1 MQEYNHWHSLEAD
14 EVLRRVESSQDGLSS
29 AEVEAR
35 LKKYGPNK
43 LQEEKKKSP
52 IIRFL
57 MQFNNLLIYVLLG
70 AAFFTAMLGH
80 FVDTSVI
87 LAVVVI
93 NAIIGFVQESK
104 AEDAMQAIKKML
116 AFNATVLRDG
126 HKKKVDSEDIVVGD
140 ILFIGSG
147 DRVLADIRLLDTNGF
162 SAQESLLTGESLPVE
177 KNPQKV
183 KKEAV
188 IADRSCMLFA
198 GTIVSSGTAKGV
210 VVATANNT
218 QLGRISGMLESI
230 EVLKTPLIEQ
240 MDKFAKWL
248 TAFLLFFSV
257 IVFLIG
263 YYIKDFAFDELF
275 MAIVGLF
282 VSAIPEGLPAVLT
295 ITLAVGVQAMA
306 KKHAIIR
313 NLPSIETI
321 GSVSVICSDKTGT
334 LTQNEMMVSSVVT
347 NDKDF
352 SISGT
357 GYEPIGDI
365 YLQEKLI
372 DAGENELLKFLAK
385 TSILCSDALIAN
397 ENGTWKIDGSPTEAA
412 LVTFAHKVGL
422 DADEIRADHKRED
435 MIPFDSK
442 HKFMATLD
450 HAHQGSSMITV
461 KGAAEIIIEK
471 CKLEFVDENNAK
483 EINSSYWHNMSE
495 KLASQ
500 GQRVLA

>member
-1 MQEYNHWHSLEAD
+1 
-14 EVLRRVESSQDGLSS
+14 
-29 AEVEAR
+29 
-35 LKKYGPNK
+35 
-43 LQEEKKKSP
+43 
-52 IIRFL
+52 
-57 MQFNNLLIYVLLG
+57 
-70 AAFFTAMLGH
+70 
-80 FVDTSVI
+80 
-87 LAVVVI
+87 
-93 NAIIGFVQESK
+93 
-104 AEDAMQAIKKML
+104 
-116 AFNATVLRDG
+116 
-126 HKKKVDSEDIVVGD
+126 
-140 ILFIGSG
+140 
-147 DRVLADIRLLDTNGF
+147 
-162 SAQESLLTGESLPVE
+162 
-177 KNPQKV
+177 
-183 KKEAV
+183 
-188 IADRSCMLFA
+188 MLFA

-257 IVFLIG
+257 MVFLIG

-372 DAGENELLKFLAK
+372 DAGENELLKFGK
-385 TSILCSDALIAN
+385 DINFVQRC
-397 ENGTWKIDGSPTEAA
+397 
-412 LVTFAHKVGL
+412 
-422 DADEIRADHKRED
+422 
-435 MIPFDSK
+435 FDSK
-442 HKFMATLD
+442 
-450 HAHQGSSMITV
+450 
-461 KGAAEIIIEK
+461 
-471 CKLEFVDENNAK
+471 
-483 EINSSYWHNMSE
+483 
-495 KLASQ
+495 
-500 GQRVLA
+500 